1 MPHYLAVSPDEVR
14 AARIHVTAYRTAG
27 LEPDPY
33 LVRVA
38 EAKPRSSTRLR
49 ELSERSGV
57 DATRLSA
64 EIAELFKAKD
74 RESHREG
81 FKKLLRLA
89 KASRQA
95 QDRDMLL
102 AVATMG
108 LQELDHDAAE
118 MLPRGSRSWV
128 TVVEPARDVD
138 VVVSI
143 ADAASSFVR
152 HAQRLKEL
160 LSRNVEPLHLTE
172 AEKLT
177 AELEADLEEISQLA
191 AKA

>member
-14 AARIHVTAYRTAG
+14 AARVHVKAYRTAG

-38 EAKPRSSTRLR
+38 EAKPRSSSRLR
-49 ELSERSGV
+49 ELSERSSV

-74 RESHREG
+74 RDSHREG

-89 KASRQA
+89 KASRQVH
-95 QDRDMLL
+95 DRDMLL
-102 AVATMG
+102 AVAAIG
-108 LQELDHDAAE
+108 LQTLGDDSLE
-118 MLPRGSRSWV
+118 MVQRGSKSWGTAIKPV
-128 TVVEPARDVD
+128 GDVD
-138 VVVSI
+138 VVVSLS
-143 ADAASSFVR
+143 DAASSFVR
-152 HAQRLKEL
+152 HAERLKEL

-177 AELEADLEEISQLA
+177 AELEADLEEINQLA
-191 AKA
+191 AQA